1 VIEWVLYSKLELQVM
16 QQKEQADE
24 LGGVVEESLVLVI

>member
-24 LGGVVEESLVLVI
+24 LGEVVEESLVLVI